1 MHKKTICIA
10 ALFPGH
16 KKATEWTIE
25 HNETSIRRLVKKL
38 QRESGGGEIRAC
50 YEAGP
55 CGYALQRRLAK
66 SSIVCEVIALS
77 LVPVK
82 PGERI
87 RRTAVTRASRSS
99 CCRPGCSL
107 KCTRQPKRKNRSAT
121 FADAAKTQK
130 RIFIERDTVS

>member
-66 SSIVCEVIALS
+66 SSIVCEVIAPS

-82 PGERI
+82 PGERKPPRHRPI
-87 RRTAVTRASRSS
+87 ASKSDGSAASAASTR
-99 CCRPGCSL
+99 
-107 KCTRQPKRKNRSAT
+107 
-121 FADAAKTQK
+121 
-130 RIFIERDTVS
+130 